1 MNRTITMSIKEL
13 DRLKIIQKCIDKKL
27 SQENGAKQR
36 NVRYTSSQINT
47 KFSFKKTVDLRWV

>member
-1 MNRTITMSIKEL
+1 MNRAITMSIKEL

>member
-1 MNRTITMSIKEL
+1 MSIKEL